1 VELYSALGLAQEPF
15 STTADPAFMYASA
28 EHREALL
35 RLQLSLRQRRG
46 LNVVI
51 GDIGVGKTT
60 LCRKLYEEI
69 ARENGYAIRVVDDP
83 SFRSEYQ
90 FMGYLLRA
98 FGVPRKGRS
107 GYDFKECFR
116 KFLLDMAEKDE
127 TPILLIDEGQILSSA
142 ILEMIRMFLNFET
155 DKFKLLQL
163 VIFAQLELLD
173 RLRARR
179 NFLDRIA
186 LRYILNPL
194 QEHEVAE
201 MVRFRLEVA
210 GYQGERPLFTDD
222 AIHAI
227 YEATGGLPRP
237 ITMLC
242 HNALEYIVLNERE
255 AVDAEVVRHC
265 VEREAAF
272 LAAPV
277 A

>member
-1 VELYSALGLAQEPF
+1 VSVDLYSALGLVQEPF
-15 STTADPAFMYASA
+15 STTADPAFMYASK

-60 LCRKLYEEI
+60 LCRKLYGEI
-69 ARENGYAIRVVDDP
+69 SQEDSFLIRVVDDP
-83 SFRSEYQ
+83 SFRTEYQ
-90 FMGYLLRA
+90 FIGHLLRA
-98 FGVPRKGRS
+98 FGVERKGRS

-116 KFLLDMAEKDE
+116 NFLLEMAEADR
-127 TPILLIDEGQILSSA
+127 TVVLLIDEGQILSSA
-142 ILEMIRMFLNFET
+142 ILEMFRLFLNFET

-163 VIFAQLELLD
+163 VIFAQLELLEK
-173 RLRARR
+173 LRGRR

-194 QEHEVAE
+194 QADEVAE
-201 MVRFRLEVA
+201 MIRFRLEVA
-210 GYQGERPLFTDD
+210 GYRGDGPLFTDE
-222 AIHAI
+222 AVKAI

-242 HNALEYIVLNERE
+242 HNALEQIILTERE
-255 AVDAEVVRHC
+255 VVTTDVIAHC
-265 VEREAAF
+265 VEREAVF
-272 LAAPV
+272 AAS